1 MFESIIVLLAGL
13 YLFMIG
19 TWLSTENFRSFFV
32 FKFIPITLGIFN
44 IVYSLSLFGFIR
56 WAM

>member
-1 MFESIIVLLAGL
+1 MLASIIVLLAGL
-13 YLFMIG
+13 YLVMIG
-19 TWLSTENFRSFFV
+19 TWLSTENFLSFFI
-32 FKFIPITLGIFN
+32 FKFTPIVLGIFN